1 MKWAAYFHSAFTP
14 PQLILSFGI
23 SVLIIIS
30 GKNILWL
37 ITCYLFKL
45 SLQMDQNLEKDK
57 NETRYNRVFASNL
70 EFKGF
75 SLEKG

>member
-1 MKWAAYFHSAFTP
+1 
-14 PQLILSFGI
+14 
-23 SVLIIIS
+23 
-30 GKNILWL
+30 
-37 ITCYLFKL
+37 
-45 SLQMDQNLEKDK
+45 MDQNLEKDK